1 MLLLRV
7 CLLTV
12 VVVVARGR
20 VYNRLF
26 EDLLGRYNRLIRP
39 SEGPND
45 TVRIAF
51 RLKLSDLTD
60 VHERTQVVTTNGWLI
75 HRWFDSRLS
84 WSPSLYGNI
93 SLMHVPGEL
102 LWLPDIILYNN
113 AHGSPHVSAITKAE
127 VRYDGRVT
135 WTPPVVYNSMCK
147 INVEWFPYDEQYCD
161 MKFGSW
167 TYAGSQ
173 LDLIHLMAD
182 EVVEVQTP
190 EGIEWTVERGIDISE
205 YQESV
210 EFDLLSVVGKRHEKY
225 YPCCDYP
232 SIDITYYLNI
242 RRKKLFYT
250 VNLVTPCFGLATLT
264 SFVFYLPC
272 ESHQKLQ
279 LCISI
284 LVSLAVFF
292 LVLLESIPP
301 TSLCIPLIGKYL
313 VFTMLMVT
321 ASVIMTVVVHNIHF
335 RLPHQKVPEWVRR
348 VFIDGIGSRLFISRT
363 VREHRRKEKTKKK
376 MTALNAMMILEKQF
390 NKTLFHLEMATRERN
405 QEMSTTQQLLLK
417 LPFAQRS
424 LSVRTTKQVKTEK
437 SQTITRQSSTDKSIF
452 NVNRV
457 SQTEQDEAT
466 RRLRRA
472 ERNVHY
478 IAQTLV
484 ERRTVDENIAD
495 WHFLSLVIDRLLLV
509 LFALLITIGSAGILL
524 SAPSIRDDRKPIN
537 VYPSVPM

>member
-1 MLLLRV
+1 VMLRFLILAIIV
-7 CLLTV
+7 MTV
-12 VVVVARGR
+12 AGK

-39 SEGPND
+39 SEGAND

-60 VHERTQVVTTNGWLI
+60 VHERTQVITTNGWLI
-75 HRWFDSRLS
+75 HRWFDPRLS
-84 WSPSLYGNI
+84 WQPSLYGNI
-93 SLMHVPGEL
+93 TSMHVPGEL

-127 VRYDGRVT
+127 VRHDGRVK

-147 INVEWFPYDEQYCD
+147 IDVEWFPYDEQYCD

-182 EVVEVQTP
+182 EVVEVRTT

-321 ASVIMTVVVHNIHF
+321 ASVIMTVVVNNIHF
-335 RLPHQKVPEWVRR
+335 RLPHQAVPEWVRR
-348 VFIDGIGSRLFISRT
+348 VFIDGIGSRLFISRG
-363 VREHRRKEKTKKK
+363 VREHRKKEKTKKR
-376 MTALNAMMILEKQF
+376 MTALNAMLILEKQF

-405 QEMSTTQQLLLK
+405 EGMSTTQQLFLK

-424 LSVRTTKQVKTEK
+424 LSVRTNKMKTEK
-437 SQTITRQSSTDKSIF
+437 PQAITRQLSTDKSIF
-452 NVNRV
+452 NVTARI
-457 SQTEQDEAT
+457 SEKQQDEAT
-466 RRLRRA
+466 KRLRRA

-484 ERRTVDENIAD
+484 GRRTVDENTAD
-495 WHFLSLVIDRLLLV
+495 WHFLSLVIDRI
-509 LFALLITIGSAGILL
+509 LLIIFATIIMSGSVVMFL
-524 SAPSIRDDRKPIN
+524 SAPSDDRKPIN
-537 VYPSVPM
+537 